1 MKSRRIAFTTNYFF
15 FTMKKTGLA
24 LLVFMFL
31 IPAAQSLAEEIAV
44 VCWLREDLNFN
55 SMVQVIY
62 LKVDIQ
68 NKTVNGIPSKVYDK
82 DIITYETDAETLSF
96 TLPWM
101 YLKVVRKGRG
111 PDGSDIKYS
120 GECTQDKLFFE

>member
-1 MKSRRIAFTTNYFF
+1 
-15 FTMKKTGLA
+15 MKKTGLA

-31 IPAAQSLAEEIAV
+31 APVASSFAEEIAV
-44 VCWLREDLNFN
+44 VCWLREDLKFN
-55 SMVQVIY
+55 SMLQVIY

-68 NKTVNGIPSKVYDK
+68 NKTVNGIPSRVYDK
-82 DIITYETDAETLSF
+82 DIITYETETETLTF
-96 TLPWM
+96 ILPSM

-120 GECTQDKLFFE
+120 GECTHDKLFFE

>member
-1 MKSRRIAFTTNYFF
+1 
-15 FTMKKTGLA
+15 
-24 LLVFMFL
+24 
-31 IPAAQSLAEEIAV
+31 
-44 VCWLREDLNFN
+44 
-55 SMVQVIY
+55 MVQVIY

-111 PDGSDIKYS
+111 QDGSDIKYS
-120 GECTQDKLFFE
+120 GECT

>member
-1 MKSRRIAFTTNYFF
+1 
-15 FTMKKTGLA
+15 MKKTVLA
-24 LLVFMFL
+24 FLAAFLLS
-31 IPAAQSLAEEIAV
+31 PAVDALAEEIAV

-68 NKTVNGIPSKVYDK
+68 NKTVNSIPSRVYDK
-82 DIITYETDAETLSF
+82 DIITYETEAETLTF
-96 TLPWM
+96 ILPSM

-111 PDGSDIKYS
+111 VDGSDIKYS
-120 GECTQDKLFFE
+120 GECAHDKLFFE